1 MAFQAAGSPHPSQII
16 KTHFSPVIGKNDS
29 RIKVDE
35 MGGGSDTMGI
45 MARGAGSPLFNNVL
59 PVFGK
64 ALITQKRT
72 AIVTFIAERI
82 SLCIL

>member
-1 MAFQAAGSPHPSQII
+1 MVFTMAFQTTGSPLSSQII

-45 MARGAGSPLFNNVL
+45 MACGAGSPLPNNVL

-64 ALITQKRT
+64 TLITQN
-72 AIVTFIAERI
+72 
-82 SLCIL
+82 